1 MSCHMCHSN
10 RMTLFSVHLRPGQ
23 SIFDQLV
30 SAAQKS
36 ILSGDFEKGQA
47 FPSVRTIA
55 AELRIHPNTAHKVVQ
70 YLIQE
75 RWLEMMPGIG
85 TVVAGPPRRLTDTKK
100 ELLTHEVS
108 RLISEAKRVGLDLDE
123 VIQAIRRSWT
133 KDVNPSEVGAK

>member
-1 MSCHMCHSN
+1 MCHIN